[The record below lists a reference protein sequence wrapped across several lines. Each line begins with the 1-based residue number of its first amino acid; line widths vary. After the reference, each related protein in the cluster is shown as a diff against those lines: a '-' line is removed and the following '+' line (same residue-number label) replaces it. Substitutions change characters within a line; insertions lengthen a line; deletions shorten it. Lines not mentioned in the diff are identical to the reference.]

1 MELHVKPTKTE
12 PLIHLKDGVLRIE
25 GRSIPANSVHLY
37 ETVIEKFYLYTKN
50 PSEKTDIHVNLEY
63 MNSTSNRSLLNLL
76 IVAEK
81 LYSENKQ
88 VDVFWYYNSEDEIIY
103 EQGKIFE
110 ELLTLPF
117 RFIEKKFD
125 SR

>member
-1 MELHVKPTKTE
+1 MELHVRPTKTE
-12 PLIHLKDGVLRIE
+12 PLIHLADGVLRIE

-37 ETVIEKFYLYTKN
+37 EKVIEMFYTYTKAPREN
-50 PSEKTDIHVNLEY
+50 TEVHINLEY

-81 LYSENKQ
+81 LHEDNKN
-88 VDVFWYYNSEDEIIY
+88 VNVYWYYRQEDEIIH

-110 ELLTLPF
+110 ELLNLPF
-117 RFIEKKFD
+117 SFVVKRD
-125 SR
+125 